1 MICHHHMMQELIK
14 IREWCES
21 ISGRLVHSE
30 KRLML
35 SNFLGHEAVRTF
47 GIVLSDFSPPPYGD
61 WGYVVRKLNDLSV
74 TYLRVLVGLYLRNS
88 NESLRDFQLRAMSL
102 IRLFL
107 EEALCRCVSAL
118 EGVTMKEAMMSCML
132 TFHNIEQET
141 FMSPTMSTMG
151 LFTMMTE
158 GRLRD
163 MAVMLASGTH
173 ELRRLPS
180 YREAM
185 SNEDMMH
192 EIFSLLPVR
201 TPERAITMT
210 KNEIRTMIRAH
221 TDTLRDE
228 VEVPGQDGEGIFAGI
243 FNA

>member
-1 MICHHHMMQELIK
+1 
-14 IREWCES
+14 
-21 ISGRLVHSE
+21 
-30 KRLML
+30 
-35 SNFLGHEAVRTF
+35 
-47 GIVLSDFSPPPYGD
+47 
-61 WGYVVRKLNDLSV
+61 
-74 TYLRVLVGLYLRNS
+74 
-88 NESLRDFQLRAMSL
+88 MSL
-102 IRLFL
+102 
-107 EEALCRCVSAL
+107 V
-118 EGVTMKEAMMSCML
+118 L
-132 TFHNIEQET
+132 TVHDIEQET

-158 GRLRD
+158 ERLRD

-192 EIFSLLPVR
+192 EIFSLLPVNS
-201 TPERAITMT
+201 PERAITMT
-210 KNEIRTMIRAH
+210 KNEVRTMIRAH

>member
-1 MICHHHMMQELIK
+1 M
-14 IREWCES
+14 
-21 ISGRLVHSE
+21 
-30 KRLML
+30 
-35 SNFLGHEAVRTF
+35 
-47 GIVLSDFSPPPYGD
+47 
-61 WGYVVRKLNDLSV
+61 RKLNDLSV

-88 NESLRDFQLRAMSL
+88 NESLGVFQRRAMSL

-118 EGVTMKEAMMSCML
+118 EEVTMKEAMMSCML
-132 TFHNIEQET
+132 TVHNIEQET

-158 GRLRD
+158 ERLRD

-173 ELRRLPS
+173 DLRRLPS

-201 TPERAITMT
+201 SPERAIAMT
-210 KNEIRTMIRAH
+210 KNEVRTMIRVH

-228 VEVPGQDGEGIFAGI
+228 DEVPGQDGEGIFAGI